1 MGGNPLIGY
10 FHFVFHQGI
19 INLLGYLA
27 LLKILKKI
35 MIHKEI
41 YIPEAEWLVHMYFAL
56 DTFYIDDI
64 MENLYH
70 IGCDGERARR
80 AYENMIADKKN
91 TGFTYS
97 NYRNRESVM
106 VVSKTTSAGEFFNT
120 TVHELTHLAS
130 HIANACQYE
139 PTGETIAY
147 IIGDL
152 AKEIYPDISHLL
164 CEECRSASC
173 SH

>member
-1 MGGNPLIGY
+1 MLIKENEESVSASPCQRVATPAY
-10 FHFVFHQGI
+10 PHCKDI
-19 INLLGYLA
+19 
-27 LLKILKKI
+27 KKI

-70 IGCDGERARR
+70 IGCDSQRAKQ
-80 AYENMIADKKN
+80 AYENMMADKKN

-106 VVSKTTSAGEFFNT
+106 VVSKTTSASEMFNT
-120 TVHELTHLAS
+120 TIHELVHLAS
-130 HIANACQYE
+130 HIAHACDYE
-139 PTGETIAY
+139 PTGEAIAY

-152 AKEIYPDISHLL
+152 AKEIYPDRSHLL
-164 CEECRSASC
+164 CEECRTASC
-173 SH
+173 TC